1 MDPIPSSPSF
11 PDLQLS
17 QDATIVLALA
27 RTSLPFAMSRTQEA
41 ERWLRVL
48 RMHGHV
54 GAALQS
60 LGVPEGPLEGA
71 SDSRPARGR
80 FDDGRR
86 HDDTVARVCC
96 SALDFACQSGADT
109 MGTVHVLFAVFAV
122 YGWAFDHELYRRGTC
137 RDEVFGA
144 LAGEPVASVVDA

>member
-1 MDPIPSSPSF
+1 MDYTSSP
-11 PDLQLS
+11 DLKLS

-54 GAALQS
+54 GAALRS

-71 SDSRPARGR
+71 SDTRPARGHWE
-80 FDDGRR
+80 DGRR

-96 SALDFACQSGADT
+96 RALDFASQSAAET
-109 MGTVHVLFAVFAV
+109 VGTVHILFAVLAT
-122 YGWAFDHELYRRGTC
+122 YGWTFDHELYRRGT
-137 RDEVFGA
+137 RRAEVFA
-144 LAGEPVASVVDA
+144 ELAGEPVASVVDA